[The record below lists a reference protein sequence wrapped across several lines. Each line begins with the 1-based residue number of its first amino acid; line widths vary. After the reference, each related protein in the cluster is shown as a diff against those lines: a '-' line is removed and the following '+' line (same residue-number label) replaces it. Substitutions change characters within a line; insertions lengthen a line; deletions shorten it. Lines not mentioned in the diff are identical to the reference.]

1 METNNTFKCHFC
13 TTCNGYGC
21 IGELPGM
28 GGFSNNINFQN
39 NCAAWKE
46 IFQNLSQSEVEE
58 VNNSEKP
65 ILRLGP
71 MTGGVEN
78 AGYFSEKQF
87 YFDIINHAI
96 SQNLQ
101 LSIGDG
107 FPDEKLLFGIEAV
120 KSHNKKAAVF
130 IKPYPNNRILE
141 RIEWA
146 NPVAEYIGIDIDS
159 YNIVTMRNL
168 VKLEKKTY
176 ENLSEIKKH
185 LHVPFALKGIFTQD
199 DIELVKMIKPDVVFI
214 SNHGGRVENR
224 IGSTAEF
231 LQENA
236 KTLSNYCN
244 EIWVDGG
251 IRTEQDAK
259 LAKYLGA
266 NQVLI
271 GRPAITQMCKTKL
284 L

>member
-1 METNNTFKCHFC
+1 
-13 TTCNGYGC
+13 
-21 IGELPGM
+21 M
-28 GGFSNNINFQN
+28 GGFNNNINFQN
-39 NCAAWKE
+39 NCNAWKD
-46 IFQNLSQSEVEE
+46 IYKTLSQEQIELI
-58 VNNSEKP
+58 NNTENP
-65 ILRLGP
+65 IVRLGP

-87 YFDIINHAI
+87 YFDLIKQAI
-96 SQNLQ
+96 AQNIQ

-107 FPDEKLLFGIEAV
+107 FPDEKLLYGIQAL
-120 KSHNKKAAVF
+120 KHYNRKAAVF
-130 IKPYPNNRILE
+130 IKPYPNNRIIE

-159 YNIVTMRNL
+159 YNIITMRNL

-176 ENLSEIKKH
+176 ENLSEIRKH
-185 LHVPFALKGIFTQD
+185 LSVPFALKGIFTQE
-199 DIELVKMIKPDVVFI
+199 DIELVKKIKPDVIFI

-236 KTLSNYCN
+236 KTLLNYCN

-259 LAKYLGA
+259 LAKFLGA
-266 NQVLI
+266 KQVLI
-271 GRPAITQMCKTKL
+271 GRPVITQMCKSKL
-284 L
+284 N